1 MQELLTTKLVS
12 DQIEFLTFFQEHE
25 DGHLKDR
32 LAQHH
37 FVFILN
43 VLSEQ
48 INALELYF
56 LLFQGPF
63 FAQVFFLKW
72 IH

>member
-25 DGHLKDR
+25 NSHLKDR

-48 INALELYF
+48 INAL
-56 LLFQGPF
+56 
-63 FAQVFFLKW
+63 
-72 IH
+72 